1 MTHNQ
6 PQETIT
12 GAVVIPLLQ
21 AVTTGALI
29 GTTAGAA
36 GWALRWENPGA
47 VGLATGAAVA
57 SLAWVSYRA
66 DWSDRI
72 RAVLGIEP
80 PTQTTTTAAA
90 FNQTVRLEILSDG
103 GRSGDYLSLP
113 GGRERL
119 IILAKGLTSGKP
131 LTIRTWTGNNGVYS
145 GSEFEQLRAELISR
159 GFARWQ
165 SEHDHRAGATLTGK
179 GAAVMRG
186 LSLTSSPPPPS
197 LGFHLE
203 GLNTSRNSTET
214 LRHTAGE

>member
-57 SLAWVSYRA
+57 AFAWVSYRA

-72 RAVLGIEP
+72 RAVLGIQQQAA
-80 PTQTTTTAAA
+80 TSTAAYA
-90 FNQTVRLEILSDG
+90 QTVRVEVISDNAHA
-103 GRSGDYLSLP
+103 GDYLDLP
-113 GGRERL
+113 GGRDRL
-119 IILAKGLTSGKP
+119 ITLAQGLTAGKS
-131 LTIRTWTGNNGVYS
+131 LTTRVWAGGGGLYTGPV
-145 GSEFEQLRAELISR
+145 FDRLREDLI
-159 GFARWQ
+159 
-165 SEHDHRAGATLTGK
+165 
-179 GAAVMRG
+179 MRG
-186 LSLTSSPPPPS
+186 LARWKNPHDNRGGVELTSKGRATFRGLALASATPPPS

-203 GLNTSRNSTET
+203 EMRNPQDQSRTHTS
-214 LRHTAGE
+214 TAGE

>member
-36 GWALRWENPGA
+36 GWALRWDSPGA

-66 DWSDRI
+66 DWADRI
-72 RAVLGIEP
+72 RAVLGIQQQAA
-80 PTQTTTTAAA
+80 TSTAAYA
-90 FNQTVRLEILSDG
+90 QTVRVEVISDNAHA
-103 GRSGDYLSLP
+103 GDFLDLP
-113 GGRERL
+113 GGRDRL
-119 IILAKGLTSGKP
+119 MTLAQGLTSGKP
-131 LTIRTWTGNNGVYS
+131 LTVRTWAGGGGLYA
-145 GSEFEQLRAELISR
+145 GAEFDRLRTELIAR
-159 GFARWQ
+159 GLARWQ
-165 SEHDHRAGATLTGK
+165 SEHDHRAGVTLTAK
-179 GAAVMRG
+179 GAATMRG
-186 LSLTSSPPPPS
+186 LALASATPTPS

-203 GLNTSRNSTET
+203 ELQSPQDQSRSH
-214 LRHTAGE
+214 RHTIGE